1 MFTAR
6 FGLNPYVTRMFHLP
20 WFIIDIVTVK
30 QYNSNSKAE
39 MRSVLCVRC
48 VGVLKSAKY
57 A

>member
-1 MFTAR
+1 VFTAR

-39 MRSVLCVRC
+39 MRSV
-48 VGVLKSAKY
+48 
-57 A
+57 